1 MRSFVA
7 FLLSAM
13 LGGSPVLAADFPL
26 PAGEPIRAPVAYN
39 ANGPYT
45 NWAGAYLGI
54 NGGFGLGSSQWTL
67 GLMATDVFDTNGFLF
82 GGTVGFNYP
91 VSAVLFGLEA
101 DVDWSQPQRQ
111 HGRLRRNHRRRNGG
125 LREQEQ
131 PARNGARPRGL
142 CARPRRSIYVT
153 GGAAFGPVQ
162 TGLIRRQLSTPQPK
176 WAGRPAPASS
186 MPLPVTGAPRPNIS
200 LSISAPPPA
209 RPPPNCGSATGSSV
223 TLTENL
229 MRGGVNYRF
238 SW

>member
-45 NWAGAYLGI
+45 NWAGAYLGL

-67 GLMATDVFDTNGFLF
+67 GLMATDVFNTNGFLF

-101 DVDWSQPQRQ
+101 DVDWSSLNGSAGTCAVTTAGATAACESKNNLLGTAR
-111 HGRLRRNHRRRNGG
+111 GRVGYALDRT
-125 LREQEQ
+125 L
-131 PARNGARPRGL
+131 
-142 CARPRRSIYVT
+142 IYVT

-162 TGLIRRQLSTPQPK
+162 TGL
-176 WAGRPAPASS
+176 
-186 MPLPVTGAPRPNIS
+186 N
-200 LSISAPPPA
+200 PPA
-209 RPPPNCGSATGSSV
+209 AFDTTTKVGWAAGAGVEFAFFGNWSAKAEYLFVDLGSASCTTAANCGSATGSSV

-229 MRGGVNYRF
+229 VRGGVNYRF